1 MEHIIPR
8 DAIQNGKYRFV
19 IELSVNAMFG
29 LGLNGFRHQRPDVSA
44 FSGCGINKQM
54 NVSFQLVQAD
64 LVLARGEA
72 RALRTDFLV
81 LTQMARV
88 ANGERSSLSRRALVA
103 TNRIMSTFHRR
114 AGDDKTGQLDKIVKA
129 CRDIAAEVLGDV
141 SVIGEPASKATKIWG
156 IGHW

>member
-1 MEHIIPR
+1 MTDI
-8 DAIQNGKYRFV
+8 K
-19 IELSVNAMFG
+19 
-29 LGLNGFRHQRPDVSA
+29 
-44 FSGCGINKQM
+44 KM

-64 LVLARGEA
+64 LVLARGQA

-114 AGDDKTGQLDKIVKA
+114 PDDDKSGQLDRIIKT

-141 SVIGEPASKATKIWG
+141 SVIGKPANKATKIWG
-156 IGHW
+156 IGHWYVCTASVLGNR

>member
-1 MEHIIPR
+1 
-8 DAIQNGKYRFV
+8 
-19 IELSVNAMFG
+19 
-29 LGLNGFRHQRPDVSA
+29 
-44 FSGCGINKQM
+44 M

-64 LVLARGEA
+64 LVLARGQA

-81 LTQMARV
+81 LTQMARM

-114 AGDDKTGQLDKIVKA
+114 PDDDKSGQLDRIIKT
-129 CRDIAAEVLGDV
+129 CREIAAEVLGDV
-141 SVIGEPASKATKIWG
+141 GVVGKPANKATKIWG

>member
-1 MEHIIPR
+1 
-8 DAIQNGKYRFV
+8 
-19 IELSVNAMFG
+19 
-29 LGLNGFRHQRPDVSA
+29 
-44 FSGCGINKQM
+44 M

-72 RALRTDFLV
+72 MALRTDFLV

-114 AGDDKTGQLDKIVKA
+114 PDDDKTGKIDKVIKT

-141 SVIGEPASKATKIWG
+141 SAIGKPASKATKIWG